1 MKKITN
7 DLNLLELMIEDQ
19 NHQKDIHKPGT
30 YWKQKAR
37 ISHRL
42 IKKYGLDN
50 FRNYVNLIGESFTD
64 MVHIDYRNTL
74 EEKSIIKRI
83 LFLLFKK
90 TKFKNLFDNQV
101 HISIQIYNLYLEAIS
116 AYLLNHPRYIYLKNK
131 YLIKNSIDV
140 GNPVENIFDNSLN
153 SFISLHYVNLL
164 DQHDYLTEK
173 INFKNYRTIF
183 EIGGGF
189 GVNCHLLIQNYPNIK
204 KIIYLDI
211 PPNLYIGTQYL
222 KAFYGEAVIDY
233 SNLKNKNKLKFKAD
247 SSLEIFCIAPW
258 QIENIENKVDLLF
271 NSHSFVEMPTKIV
284 EYYVKNILKEGNE
297 KTDIALISYD
307 KFDLKSTFHPDE
319 LPNYFPK
326 YRNWEKFKQN
336 SLTKP
341 DRYNYFY
348 ISKIFQNDK

>member
-1 MKKITN
+1 M
-7 DLNLLELMIEDQ
+7 
-19 NHQKDIHKPGT
+19 
-30 YWKQKAR
+30 
-37 ISHRL
+37 
-42 IKKYGLDN
+42 
-50 FRNYVNLIGESFTD
+50 
-64 MVHIDYRNTL
+64 
-74 EEKSIIKRI
+74 
-83 LFLLFKK
+83 
-90 TKFKNLFDNQV
+90 
-101 HISIQIYNLYLEAIS
+101 
-116 AYLLNHPRYIYLKNK
+116 
-131 YLIKNSIDV
+131 
-140 GNPVENIFDNSLN
+140 
-153 SFISLHYVNLL
+153 
-164 DQHDYLTEK
+164 
-173 INFKNYRTIF
+173 
-183 EIGGGF
+183 
-189 GVNCHLLIQNYPNIK
+189 IQNYPNIK